1 MANQSEKPNPNALAV
16 VVLAD
21 LAQIRADSKTHPDLD
36 ARERIAK
43 AAERIASIFEGKMTD
58 DLRAKINKAV
68 ELL

>member
-21 LAQIRADSKTHPDLD
+21 LAQIRADSKTHSDLD